1 MKWSYLPTINTGSAN
16 PIKGHSMIFVLA
28 SQNGARA
35 LGQRIHV
42 GKSCR
47 KVENTGVVVPR
58 KSHVQQKTASK
69 NAKNKILY
77 LRPTIQKF
85 HGSDPVLSMSSVC
98 QAAGSHLGWKS
109 VLVSAPTINTK
120 LVSFYCLAGCKVSAL
135 GVHILDYL
143 AHHHAAM
150 VHYGAGRHFAFPKVS
165 PPRNQ
170 FTM

>member
-1 MKWSYLPTINTGSAN
+1 MKRSYLPTIKTGSVN

-69 NAKNKILY
+69 NAKKKHAKILY

-85 HGSDPVLSMSSVC
+85 HGSDPVLSMSSFC

-135 GVHILDYL
+135 GVHIFDDL
-143 AHHHAAM
+143 ANQYA
-150 VHYGAGRHFAFPKVS
+150 GAGRHFAFPKVS